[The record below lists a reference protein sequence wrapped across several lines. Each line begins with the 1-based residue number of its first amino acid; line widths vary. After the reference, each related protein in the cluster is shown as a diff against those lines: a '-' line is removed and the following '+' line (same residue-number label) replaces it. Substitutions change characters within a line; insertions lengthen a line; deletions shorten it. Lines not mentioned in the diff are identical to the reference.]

1 MLITR
6 SPSSAS
12 WDPMHVSW
20 VEVIGQL
27 KHLEHQINCAVYF
40 YLKLY
45 LLCFSRDEVPSEN
58 LMVVSDT
65 VDIVRRRPA
74 NTGDQLSVTGLT

>member
-12 WDPMHVSW
+12 WNPMHVSW

-27 KHLEHQINCAVYF
+27 KHLEHQIDCARAVF
-40 YLKLY
+40 FKLD
-45 LLCFSRDEVPSEN
+45 LLCFSRDKVPSEN

-65 VDIVRRRPA
+65 VDIVRRGPA